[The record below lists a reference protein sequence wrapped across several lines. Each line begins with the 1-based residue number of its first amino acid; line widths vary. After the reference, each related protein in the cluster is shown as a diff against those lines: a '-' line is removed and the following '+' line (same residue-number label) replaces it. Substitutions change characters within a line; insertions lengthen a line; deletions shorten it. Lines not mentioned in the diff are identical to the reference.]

1 MAIIK
6 QVVAAKTALTVTG
19 LATLAS
25 ATYAVSAVKDNTT
38 NQPLDLLV
46 ELSVTVGTVATPFA
60 VYLFAKA
67 SLDNTLYGSGPETG
81 TVTTDEPDL
90 VFIGTVPANTS
101 TVVHTKQ
108 FNVAQA
114 FGGDLPPY
122 IKFVVKNSTG
132 AALTAGT
139 LATSEISSTV
149 I

>member
-1 MAIIK
+1 MAIVK
-6 QVVAAKTALTVTG
+6 QVVGTKTALTVTG

-46 ELSVTVGTVATPFA
+46 ELSVTVGTVATPFFVA
-60 VYLFAKA
+60 LFAKS
-67 SLDNTLYGSGPETG
+67 SLDNTLFSSGPETG

-90 VFIGTVPANTS
+90 IFIGTVPANTS
-101 TVVHTKQ
+101 AVAHTKT
-108 FNVAQA
+108 FSVASA

-122 IKFVVKNSTG
+122 LKFVVKNSTG

-139 LATSEISSTV
+139 LATSEVSSTV

>member
-1 MAIIK
+1 MATVK
-6 QVVAAKTALTVTG
+6 QVVAAKAALTVTG
-19 LATLAS
+19 LGTLAN
-25 ATYAVSAVKDNTT
+25 ATYAVSAVKDNTA

-60 VYLFAKA
+60 AYLFAKS

-81 TVTTDEPDL
+81 TVTIDEVDL

-101 TVVHTKQ
+101 TATHTKT
-108 FNVAQA
+108 FSVATA

-122 IKFVVKNSTG
+122 LKFVVKNSTG

-139 LATSEISSTV
+139 LNTSEISATV
-149 I
+149 V